1 MRTRHVL
8 ASFAGLLLAAC
19 TNAPEAKKEVPAE
32 VKKEAPAE
40 AKQESKSAVPDVFKV
55 RFTTSK
61 GPFVVEAHREWAPLG
76 VERFYQLVKDGYFN
90 EARFFRVVPNF
101 VVQFGIAANPKT
113 TKKWDNAIQDD
124 PVLRTNRQGSLTFAT
139 AGRNTRT
146 TQLFINLRSNQSLD
160 ADGFAP
166 FAQVIEGMNVV
177 TSIYAGY
184 GEQPDQE
191 AITKRGNAYLNEQF
205 PNLDYIKTAVVE

>member
-76 VERFYQLVKDGYFN
+76 VERFHQLVTDGYFN

-124 PVLRTNRQGSLTFAT
+124 PVLRTNRPGSLTFAT

-205 PNLDYIKTAVVE
+205 PKLDYIKTAVIE

>member
-1 MRTRHVL
+1 MRTRSVS
-8 ASFAGLLLAAC
+8 ASFACLLLAAC

-205 PNLDYIKTAVVE
+205 PKLDYIKTAVIE

>member
-1 MRTRHVL
+1 MRTRHLV
-8 ASFAGLLLAAC
+8 ACFACLLLAAC
-19 TNAPEAKKEVPAE
+19 TTAPEAKKEVPAE
-32 VKKEAPAE
+32 VKKAAPAE
-40 AKQESKSAVPDVFKV
+40 AKQESKSSVPDVFKV

-61 GPFVVEAHREWAPLG
+61 GPFVVEVHRDWAPLG
-76 VERFYQLVKDGYFN
+76 VERFYQLVKDGFFN

-101 VVQFGIAANPKT
+101 VVQFGIGANPKM

-124 PVLRTNRQGSLTFAT
+124 PVLRTNRAGSLTFAT

-191 AITKRGNAYLNEQF
+191 AITKRGNAYLNEHF
-205 PNLDYIKTAVVE
+205 PKLDYVKTATIE